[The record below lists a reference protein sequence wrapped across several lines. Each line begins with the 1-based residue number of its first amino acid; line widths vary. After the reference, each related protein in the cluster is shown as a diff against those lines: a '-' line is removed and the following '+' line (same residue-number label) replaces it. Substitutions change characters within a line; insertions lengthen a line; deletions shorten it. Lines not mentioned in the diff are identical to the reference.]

1 MWYPFIP
8 NKSKTQSISAE
19 ISSMIF
25 SPLRSYVFLKCSFN
39 FLKIRPAYIQV
50 HMQNAIAEFP
60 LTLSY

>member
-1 MWYPFIP
+1 MF
-8 NKSKTQSISAE
+8 
-19 ISSMIF
+19 F
-25 SPLRSYVFLKCSFN
+25 SPLKSYVFLKCSFN